1 MTAFKPKITRE
12 EARRDHARM
21 LRFLAFNAALGMA
34 LGLAVAAAILLFDVG
49 GIGSRVARS
58 TDPFLPLLLIG
69 FPMALIFG
77 GAVTATAIWTMPYE
91 RMFAP
96 EARRKDDGHDEDPGR
111 HQP

>member
-1 MTAFKPKITRE
+1 MTPFKPKITQE
-12 EARRDHARM
+12 EAWRDHARM
-21 LRFLAFNAALGMA
+21 LRFLALNAALGMA
-34 LGLAVAAAILLFDVG
+34 LGVAVTAAIMLLDVA

-58 TDPFLPLLLIG
+58 ADPVLPLLLIG

-96 EARRKDDGHDEDPGR
+96 EPRKKDDDDKEDPDR
-111 HQP
+111 QPR